1 MGDSMRR
8 MTSVTALVVAA
19 VFTSSA
25 RNADAQAL
33 GYGVA
38 GLGGVQG
45 FFGSLATGHV
55 AGGGELLAKGRGGV
69 TGEVGLLGS
78 GSGALHTLSFGGVW
92 RVVPLS
98 TERRYAP
105 YVTSGFG
112 MLGDGDVIFG
122 AWTVGGGVDVWARE
136 RLGVRVDLRD
146 RIRTDSRGS
155 VHYWTVG
162 AGVVFR

>member
-1 MGDSMRR
+1 MRR
-8 MTSVTALVVAA
+8 TTWAAICAA
-19 VFTSSA
+19 VLVIVGA
-25 RNADAQAL
+25 RCANAQVL

-38 GLGGVQG
+38 GLSGVQG
-45 FFGSLATGHV
+45 FFGSLAGGHV

-69 TGEVGLLGS
+69 AGEVGLLGNRS
-78 GSGALHTLSFGGVW
+78 SALHTLSFGGVW

-98 TERRYAP
+98 YERRYAP

-112 MLGDGDVIFG
+112 ILGDGDVIFA
-122 AWTVGGGVDVWARE
+122 AWIVGGGVDIWPRE
-136 RLGVRVDLRD
+136 RVGLRLDVRD
-146 RIRTDSRGS
+146 RIRSDSRGS

>member
-1 MGDSMRR
+1 MGETMNRTKWIAA
-8 MTSVTALVVAA
+8 MAFVALLTAG
-19 VFTSSA
+19 A
-25 RNADAQAL
+25 RTADAQVL

-45 FFGSLATGHV
+45 FYGSLATGHL

-69 TGEVGLLGS
+69 TGEIGLLGT

-92 RVVPLS
+92 RVVPVS
-98 TERRYAP
+98 TARRFAP
-105 YVTSGFG
+105 YVTSGVG
-112 MLGDGDVIFG
+112 ILGDGDVIFA

-136 RLGVRVDLRD
+136 RVGVRLDLRD
-146 RIRTDSRGS
+146 RIRTDSRGT
-155 VHYWTVG
+155 VHYWTAS

>member
-1 MGDSMRR
+1 MGEIVNWTKR
-8 MTSVTALVVAA
+8 VTAMAFVVVSAA
-19 VFTSSA
+19 SASSA
-25 RNADAQAL
+25 HAQAL

-38 GLGGVQG
+38 GLGGVKG
-45 FFGSLATGHV
+45 FYGSLAAGHL

-69 TGEVGLLGS
+69 TGEVGLLGT
-78 GSGALHTLSFGGVW
+78 GSSALGTLSFGGVW

-98 TERRYAP
+98 PERRYAP

-112 MLGDGDVIFG
+112 ILGASDVVFG
-122 AWTVGGGVDVWARE
+122 AWTVGGGVDVWARP
-136 RLGVRVDLRD
+136 RLGVRFDARD
-146 RIRTDSRGS
+146 RIRSDFRGT